1 MLKINTLSNLHDS
14 SKDRHLSCIQTR
26 IYKWN
31 NSFASTPPLI
41 ELNQMNKKGGMYKV
55 MFLHSKSDVS
65 LPNLPRPTSISL
77 IIKQLI
83 FPYIRKAILQ
93 KVSKLNNCNNI
104 AQFRMS
110 SSPLVKYELGFWP
123 VCLTIRK
130 SILALST

>member
-1 MLKINTLSNLHDS
+1 MVYKTNSYAHLKFD
-14 SKDRHLSCIQTR
+14 K
-26 IYKWN
+26 
-31 NSFASTPPLI
+31 

-83 FPYIRKAILQ
+83 FPYIRKAILHN
-93 KVSKLNNCNNI
+93 VNRLNNCNNI

-110 SSPLVKYELGFWP
+110 SPPLGKYELGFWP